1 MKKVISLVVMFLMLS
16 TVAFAGLFEDNS
28 NTNQQGQLQGQQ
40 QGQQQGQAQAQGQG
54 QAQLAVAAQVQ
65 GQGQEA
71 NNAGNTQSMNSTY
84 EQERYVNPSALGVS
98 IPQGNDGIVAQTP
111 FGSGSMTTQS
121 ELTQL
126 GIVAQIFTAANKE
139 VPQEV
144 CDQAVEAA
152 KPCRFLG
159 FGPKRFAPLGLCFKG
174 LRKS

>member
-1 MKKVISLVVMFLMLS
+1 MKKVISLITVLLMLGS
-16 TVAFAGLFEDNS
+16 VAFAALIEDNS
-28 NTNQQGQLQGQQ
+28 MNNNQA
-40 QGQQQGQAQAQGQG
+40 QGQQQGQAQGQAQGQLQG
-54 QAQLAVAAQVQ
+54 QAQLAIAAQ
-65 GQGQEA
+65 GQGQKQEA
-71 NNAGNTQSMNSTY
+71 NNAGNSQNMNSNY
-84 EQERYVNPSALGVS
+84 EQERYVNPGALGVS

-111 FGSGSMTTQS
+111 FGSGSMTVQS

-126 GIVAQIFTAANKE
+126 GIVTQIFTAAKKD

-144 CDQAVEAA
+144 CDQALEAA